1 MNAPD
6 TLAPT
11 AADRPAHAASPAHA
25 SDGLRAALSE
35 AGLHTP
41 VTGGAADA
49 AFVGALLGHVFP
61 EATGGGALSVSVR
74 EEAPGLLDLGAIDAR
89 TARRLVR
96 ALRF

>member
-1 MNAPD
+1 MRHFGAVP
-6 TLAPT
+6 PP
-11 AADRPAHAASPAHA
+11 AARPAPPA
-25 SDGLRAALSE
+25 G
-35 AGLHTP
+35 T
-41 VTGGAADA
+41 DA